1 MIESIFFVQK
11 LKWYR
16 FCLIDWQPPAGA
28 KLVEIEEGISDVGE
42 VDHLVNSMIASAFV
56 DNSISGKIGSMPRDQ
71 QNWMMDILNRG
82 KQLLADKMKLHLQ
95 EKVAENPDYILSD
108 ATLKGILEEVSS
120 TMGQTLQNG
129 A

>member
-1 MIESIFFVQK
+1 
-11 LKWYR
+11 
-16 FCLIDWQPPAGA
+16 
-28 KLVEIEEGISDVGE
+28 
-42 VDHLVNSMIASAFV
+42 MIASAFV